1 MILQSNSFMYK
12 NKLVTKEIINHI
24 QELLVGLSI
33 KFQTFI

>member
-1 MILQSNSFMYK
+1 MILQSNYFINK

-24 QELLVGLSI
+24 QELFVGLTI

>member
-1 MILQSNSFMYK
+1 MILQSNSLIDK